1 MNIDNF
7 LTPLHY
13 HESYLQRSERA
24 DTNYLNVFKLNIMLT
39 DTKIKFFLLKRVL
52 KNLFSISFC
61 FFTFSLS
68 KFCKRTSN
76 IFKNI
81 ARLPYFLII
90 LIKKFRCETDIRKE
104 SFSFLRSIV
113 SKVAIFPTKNGISIK
128 NISSN
133 FGNNILKNK
142 KIIQIEKK

>member
-13 HESYLQRSERA
+13 NESYLQRSERA
-24 DTNYLNVFKLNIMLT
+24 DTNYLNKCIQFINIMLT

-61 FFTFSLS
+61 FFRFSLS

-104 SFSFLRSIV
+104 SF
-113 SKVAIFPTKNGISIK
+113 
-128 NISSN
+128 
-133 FGNNILKNK
+133 
-142 KIIQIEKK
+142 